1 MPCYDYQSSPDG
13 QKDDNEKRYG
23 IRATNEG
30 MARSVACELGRV
42 IMQERGLHKELS
54 QLAKKWLYDHR
65 LEDERR
71 KDVQGSNEPHL

>member
-1 MPCYDYQSSPDG
+1 MAPCYDYQASPDG

-23 IRATNEG
+23 IRTTNEG

-42 IMQERGLHKELS
+42 IMGERGLHKDMS

-65 LEDERR
+65 MDDAKRGEGEVSED
-71 KDVQGSNEPHL
+71 